1 MKFARMLILAL
12 GLVTLAT
19 ASSFASVIIMNS
31 ASPTVMNQD
40 AQTGLIGN
48 ITFTPMQAGTIT
60 AGEVVTVTLPNTAPG
75 NIPIS
80 YLTDISVSMTGTKT
94 SAFKDNFGNISTLG
108 LTTTAGWVN
117 ATGGPYSAYGTT
129 LSTSSAGT
137 SPATSGAS
145 VKVDQ
150 YAITITFNQAVSFA
164 TNDYIQINGVRV
176 DPTAISSG
184 SGAGVTV
191 NFSSAQGQA
200 VLSNPTLAVAS
211 FVASNNIMSATLSGT
226 LNFNTDGTINNG
238 QNLVTVTLKELYPN
252 AFETKSSVSGTST
265 RIKLTY
271 NTNGLPLVVVP
282 NGVTLASPDGATF
295 TIYPTVSTYVG
306 AQTNLT
312 NGTIAIGIVS
322 QNSAVNESC
331 QIGLTFGVTSG
342 LLPNNPPAITVT
354 AQLDP
359 PAMAADGTTPLTLP
373 YNNATGKPTGYA
385 QLNQL
390 KYKVPASP
398 LSKTIPVVLAPSFSN
413 LLSPFNMVIYY
424 TSGDLAGKTMYDTG
438 IAVSNLTGSMST
450 YGISTP
456 GTLEVSF
463 YPSDGSGVFTLKSQD
478 MSSAL
483 KASSGLNSNGELRSR
498 GTFVATLSSLLKATG
513 SFSDTQNFEGFV
525 RIHCNF
531 AASTGFSYIADG
543 AFSQFAVGFVMTSDM
558 PTNISGNTM
567 VPPIF

>member
-1 MKFARMLILAL
+1 MTSMKFARMLILAL

-60 AGEVVTVTLPNTAPG
+60 AGEVVTITFPNTAPG

-80 YLTDISVSMTGTKT
+80 YLTDIAVSMTGTKT
-94 SAFKDNFGNISTLG
+94 SAFKDNFGNIGTLG
-108 LTTTAGWVN
+108 LTTTAGWTN
-117 ATGGPYSAYGTT
+117 AAGGPYNTYGTT
-129 LSTSSAGT
+129 LSTSTAAA
-137 SPATSGAS
+137 ATSGAS
-145 VKVDQ
+145 VKVEQ
-150 YAITITFNQAVSFA
+150 YAITITFNQAISFA
-164 TNDYIQINGVRV
+164 TNDFIQINGVRV

-200 VLSNPTLAVAS
+200 VLSNPSLAVAS
-211 FVASNNIMSATLSGT
+211 FVASNNIMSATVSGS
-226 LNFNTDGTINNG
+226 LNFNTDGTVNNG

-271 NTNGLPLVVVP
+271 NTNGLPLVLT
-282 NGVTLASPDGATF
+282 GVTLASPDGATF
-295 TIYPTVSTYVG
+295 TQYPTLSTYIG

-312 NGTIAIGIVS
+312 NGVVAVGIVS
-322 QNSAVNESC
+322 QNAAVNEAC
-331 QIGLTFGVTSG
+331 QIGLTFGLTSG
-342 LLPNNPPAITVT
+342 LLPNNPPSITVT

-359 PAMAADGTTPLTLP
+359 PGTAADGTTPLTLP
-373 YNNATGKPTGYA
+373 FNSATGKPTGYA

-398 LSKTIPVVLAPSFSN
+398 LSKPIPVVLAPSFSN

-438 IAVSNLTGSMST
+438 IAVSNLTGSFSA

-463 YPSDGSGVFTLKSQD
+463 YPADGSGVFTLKSQD

-498 GTFVATLSSLLKATG
+498 GTFVATLSSLVKATG

-531 AASTGFSYIADG
+531 AASSGFSYIADG

-558 PTNISGNTM
+558 PTNISGSTM
-567 VPPIF
+567 VPPVF